1 MARGRASFRAPARA
15 RLEGGVIASGLSA
28 VRWAGES
35 VPGAVGWRGSESLV
49 IVFAAF
55 GWHHQRLRFGN
66 SRGSSLVLAGP
77 IGATC
82 KGKVHAYRPLRS
94 PQLEPHDRSPA
105 VSPGRGR
112 PLPGQILPGLDGG
125 PLDFWPPLVAVQ
137 LPDLARR
144 DDAPGVC

>member
-55 GWHHQRLRFGN
+55 GWHHQRLRFGT
-66 SRGSSLVLAGP
+66 SRGSSLVLSGP
-77 IGATC
+77 IGATYKC
-82 KGKVHAYRPLRS
+82 KVHAYRPVRPPQLAPHARS
-94 PQLEPHDRSPA
+94 PPGAPA
-105 VSPGRGR
+105 SAR
-112 PLPGQILPGLDGG
+112 PLPSQ
-125 PLDFWPPLVAVQ
+125 
-137 LPDLARR
+137 
-144 DDAPGVC
+144 